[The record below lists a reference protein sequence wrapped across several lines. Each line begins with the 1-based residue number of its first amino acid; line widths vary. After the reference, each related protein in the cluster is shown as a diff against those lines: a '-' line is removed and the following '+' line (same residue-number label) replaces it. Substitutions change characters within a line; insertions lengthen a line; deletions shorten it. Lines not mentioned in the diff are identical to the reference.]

1 MDTRELAR
9 QAIAAALP
17 RQQAVARKRTAWRR
31 VLRALKLSVLSIG
44 VLTALPVA
52 GHYALVAW
60 DFPLLGMH
68 ATAQRAPR
76 PAPVVAVP
84 PEPPASASA
93 APAPE
98 VAAFEAPLEPASA
111 PVTDTT
117 DPLAQGLHLR
127 SAQSL
132 SLIPA
137 NPKYPILTPREELT
151 IAGVITAVV
160 RKYR

>member
-84 PEPPASASA
+84 PEPSTSSPT

-98 VAAFEAPLEPASA
+98 LAAVAAPVAPASA
-111 PVTDTT
+111 PAADTT
-117 DPLAQGLHLR
+117 DPAAQGLHLR
-127 SAQSL
+127 SALSL

-137 NPKYPILTPREELT
+137 NPQGNTP
-151 IAGVITAVV
+151 
-160 RKYR
+160 